1 MKCKKCSEELN
12 NSSIICPKCGYNN
25 ENIDGLKMSI
35 VSNVI
40 LGVLFLPIAYM
51 TFDYFILNPVHSNS
65 ADGFGFLFFGSM
77 FFNTIPIIIGLIL
90 GVLSIIKYYKVKNVK
105 SLKRKISNICNI
117 VFIIIFFIFY
127 LWMNGFFS

>member
-65 ADGFGFLFFGSM
+65 ADGFGLVVCFSIQFL
-77 FFNTIPIIIGLIL
+77 LL
-90 GVLSIIKYYKVKNVK
+90 LV
-105 SLKRKISNICNI
+105 
-117 VFIIIFFIFY
+117 
-127 LWMNGFFS
+127 